1 MTVIY
6 KTESEIWGLSP
17 QKIWRPKN
25 VKFCWNFGLR
35 NLIANISRWEHDIV
49 DQKTALE
56 TTITPLRAYQI
67 WWTLVHKRR
76 KIGPAFRPTQSTFS
90 DAHISGAKRSC
101 HLKSSQ
107 LLEDDQ
113 RLLMHT
119 SVGMGLSTTSPMGC
133 ALASIGHP
141 EIFRGQRPLAP
152 EIWASE
158 KVDWLGRNAGPIFLR
173 LCTKV
178 HQIW

>member
-119 SVGMGLSTTSPMGC
+119 SVGMGLPLCPQQFLT
-133 ALASIGHP
+133 P
-141 EIFRGQRPLAP
+141 EIGKLAKNLVYFGLYR
-152 EIWASE
+152 W
-158 KVDWLGRNAGPIFLR
+158 GN
-173 LCTKV
+173 CTKLSYLMSPYSGIKCPHLILGV
-178 HQIW
+178 LLP